1 MSKQNKMMKKS
12 VLPFALVC
20 SALMLSPYVGGQAHA
35 EVQNVQQAKA
45 VKGTVVDETGEPVIG
60 ATVLIVGGSA
70 SQGTITDM
78 DGNFSINVKPGQ
90 KLKITYIGYDESIV
104 AAKDG
109 MKVQM
114 KTSGAVSLN
123 TVEVVAYGV
132 QKKVT
137 MTGAISSVKS
147 EDLVRTSVDRKSVV

>member
-1 MSKQNKMMKKS
+1 MMKKS

-20 SALMLSPYVGGQAHA
+20 SALMLNPYMGGQAHA

-78 DGNFSINVKPGQ
+78 MV
-90 KLKITYIGYDESIV
+90 
-104 AAKDG
+104 
-109 MKVQM
+109 
-114 KTSGAVSLN
+114 TSVS
-123 TVEVVAYGV
+123 T
-132 QKKVT
+132 
-137 MTGAISSVKS
+137 SS
-147 EDLVRTSVDRKSVV
+147 LVRNSRLLILVTTKVSWQPRME

>member
-60 ATVLIVGGSA
+60 ATVLVVGGSA

-78 DGNFSINVKPGQ
+78 
-90 KLKITYIGYDESIV
+90 
-104 AAKDG
+104 
-109 MKVQM
+109 VQHC
-114 KTSGAVSLN
+114 
-123 TVEVVAYGV
+123 
-132 QKKVT
+132 Q
-137 MTGAISSVKS
+137 TGAIRRSP
-147 EDLVRTSVDRKSVV
+147 VRQRGHDVRALRCDRMGF